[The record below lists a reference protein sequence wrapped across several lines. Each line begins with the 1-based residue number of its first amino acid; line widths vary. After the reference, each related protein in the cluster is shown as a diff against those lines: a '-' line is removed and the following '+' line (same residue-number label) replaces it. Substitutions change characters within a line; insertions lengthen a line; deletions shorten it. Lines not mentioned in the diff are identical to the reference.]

1 MWSFFVM
8 FCLSF
13 IGTYWVLPHSI
24 RKLRENGQV
33 CLDMYKSGKVEIPT
47 NAGMIILFTSYISI
61 SLLPLLV
68 RVINQ
73 TNLAEL
79 NMNDLS
85 ETSLAFLLVVS
96 VYALYGLVDD
106 LVDIGRKLKLVLP
119 ITIGYP
125 LIIVVNPES
134 IWIPLVG
141 DFDLTSKIVENMSY
155 SDIFR
160 ISIIPVYVMVV
171 ANLVN
176 MHSGYNGLQSGLSI
190 ILMTTLVAQSWLDGN
205 TKAIIPVGSFLGAMC
220 AFWIFNKYPSKL
232 FEGNIGS
239 LLFGS
244 IIGSVI
250 VIQGYW
256 WFGFFI
262 LIPHSINF
270 VLWLIWLYLMKVKPE
285 EYLEVDGKHKKFG
298 EIDDIGIIVPPN
310 PLTLKWIPNY
320 YFELNEK
327 DSVYVMY
334 GITVLFCIIG
344 ILIF

>member
-1 MWSFFVM
+1 
-8 FCLSF
+8 
-13 IGTYWVLPHSI
+13 
-24 RKLRENGQV
+24 
-33 CLDMYKSGKVEIPT
+33 MYKSGKVEIPT
-47 NAGMIILFTSYISI
+47 NGGMIILFTSYISI
-61 SLLPLLV
+61 TLLPLFV

-73 TNLAEL
+73 TNVAQL
-79 NMNDLS
+79 NMVDLS

-106 LVDIGRKLKLVLP
+106 LVDIGRKLKLILP
-119 ITIGYP
+119 ITFGYP
-125 LIIVVNPES
+125 LIIIINPES
-134 IWIPLVG
+134 IWVPFLG
-141 DFDLTSKIVENMSY
+141 DFDLNSIVIENLSY

-160 ISIIPVYVMVV
+160 ITIIPIYVMVV

-190 ILMTTLVAQSWLDGN
+190 IIMTTLVAKSWSDGATN
-205 TKAIIPVGSFLGAMC
+205 SIIPVGSFLGAMC
-220 AFWIFNKYPSKL
+220 AFWFFNKYPSRL

-244 IIGSVI
+244 IIGSII

-262 LIPHSINF
+262 MIPHSINF
-270 VLWLIWLYLMKVKPE
+270 VLWLFWLYLMKVKPE
-285 EYLEVDGKHKKFG
+285 EYLEADGKHKKFG